1 MLSPMTAVRFL
12 LVLALLCVSAHPVP
26 AQEGDVPLWTTEPT
40 RIDPSR
46 QHYERLPAKQVAR
59 DSRVWLLVP
68 QRIKVLDSTSFSF
81 GEGTYK
87 IAHLRP
93 IASKRLC
100 QAVEGGRWPCGRMA
114 SIFLGNLVRGKR
126 LLCDITQSG
135 KTAML
140 SHCAI
145 GQRDLASAIVSQGYG
160 LATDDAA
167 LLEQQSAAQKL
178 AAKGLWRNPKCTAA
192 FDTC

>member
-1 MLSPMTAVRFL
+1 MIGVRL
-12 LVLALLCVSAHPVP
+12 LLILALLSATAHPVP
-26 AQEGDVPLWTTEPT
+26 AQQGDVPLWTAEPT
-40 RIDPSR
+40 RIDPSK
-46 QHYERLPAKQVAR
+46 QHYERLPAKRVAR
-59 DSRVWLLVP
+59 DTRVWLVVP

-100 QAVEGGRWPCGRMA
+100 QAAEGGRWPCGRMA

-126 LLCDITQSG
+126 LLCDIAQTG
-135 KTAML
+135 KIAVL
-140 SHCAI
+140 SHCTI
-145 GQRDLASAIVSQGYG
+145 GQRDIATAIVSQGYG
-160 LATDDAA
+160 LATDDETLIARQA
-167 LLEQQSAAQKL
+167 EAQKL
-178 AAKGLWRNPKCTAA
+178 AAKGLWRNPKCMTA